1 MTMENP
7 PLENVFPIEHWDFPI
22 SCVFLRGLNTFT
34 LRKQAKP
41 QKVRLEDILANRLAN
56 LLKAKF
62 SMANLAC
69 SFAEFSV
76 VLLGGSSQSESG

>member
-1 MTMENP
+1 M
-7 PLENVFPIEHWDFPI
+7 
-22 SCVFLRGLNTFT
+22 CFLKGFKHLDP
-34 LRKQAKP
+34 KQAKP

-76 VLLGGSSQSESG
+76 VLLGGSSQSVSGQ